1 MPAAPRPQASERTMS
16 LLKPLIWLPLLTAAA
31 YAGAAQA
38 QFSTSST
45 VASFETGYGL
55 ARNEMQTAINPSMR
69 DANGNLVL
77 QDGMIV
83 TGADNSVY
91 AYSKTLGAGDSYSGA
106 GALGGATAIGNNLQ
120 VVVNGNN
127 NTVVVHANQTNNGNV
142 TATAN
147 GTAVTGATGSASTDS
162 SLNGQVNLNGF

>member
-1 MPAAPRPQASERTMS
+1 MSTPRPLV
-16 LLKPLIWLPLLTAAA
+16 LLALAPALL
-31 YAGAAQA
+31 AGAASA
-38 QFSTSST
+38 QGLSTSNT
-45 VASFETGYGL
+45 VAAYETGYGM

-120 VVVNGNN
+120 VIVAGNN
-127 NTVVVHANQTNNGNV
+127 NTVTVNATQTNNGNV
-142 TATAN
+142 TASTSTKTVTA
-147 GTAVTGATGSASTDS
+147 ATGTTTAQS
-162 SLNGQVNLNGF
+162 SLNGQVNLQ